1 MCVVLSVV
9 VVVVERGARAQTRD
23 AEASVR
29 ANMRARETA
38 ARRNGRV
45 HGERSLAR
53 ERWGDAREGRGD
65 SVDVVGVGVGEAH
78 GRARGDGVGE
88 GG

>member
-9 VVVVERGARAQTRD
+9 VVVVERGVRAQTRD

-45 HGERSLAR
+45 HGGRSLAR

-65 SVDVVGVGVGEAH
+65 IVDVVGVGEAH